1 MLKLWK
7 VNAKA
12 GDATVK
18 YPFAPFPTNKDMRG
32 KPEHNAELCI
42 ACGACGVA
50 CPADAIRMDT
60 DLAADT
66 ITWSIDYGRC
76 IFCGRCEEACPME
89 AIKLTEEFE
98 LAVMSKDDLTSKSV
112 YTLEHCSRCGKPFA
126 PHKEIDYAKRLLQ
139 KAGGMEAIQAARAAY
154 DALSDQRKAQ
164 VSNYDVLLAAEKK
177 LAQLQDEAVAHV
189 EELIDAIGQPVI
201 PASRAAVE
209 AARAAYDALGQ
220 KLQERVG
227 NYDVLLAA
235 EARLAELNAQDI
247 YKTTGDFIVSKG
259 APVTGS
265 IGGEWAVIGL
275 ARSGYP
281 VPANYFDDY
290 YARVE
295 KYVKNCSG
303 VLHERKYTEYS
314 RVILALTAIG
324 RNPSKVAGYNLLMP
338 LGDFEKTIWQGMN
351 GPIWAL
357 IALDSGNYDIPKN
370 PAAKTQATRQL
381 YIDEIIKNQMKDG
394 GWSLTGTGDSDV
406 DITAMALQALAK
418 YQDQKAVKTATD
430 KALAYLSNVQDSKGG
445 FASWGTTNVESV
457 AQVVVAL
464 CELGVSL
471 DDSRFV
477 KSGHTLTENLLS
489 FRQSNGGFYHV
500 LDGSDGNNQMSSEQG
515 FYALVAIDRAAN
527 GQNSLYRMDDVTKNT
542 SKPSTSV
549 SKGNVDASVNVP
561 GVTAPGTTFT
571 DIKNHANKAA
581 IEELASRGIINGM
594 GKGTFMPNKTMTRAE
609 FAAIVTRALGLAAKD
624 TKAFTDV
631 PSSKW
636 YAGYIGTANSSG
648 IVNGVGSGKFNPDGT
663 ITRQEAA
670 AMVARAAKLC
680 GLDPSMDAAATKDML
695 AQFGDYRSVASWAKE
710 PMAFCYSVN
719 ILDQSDL
726 NIEPTKAILR
736 CEIAQMLY
744 NMLSAAELI

>member
-1 MLKLWK
+1 MRRIKRISAWILTL
-7 VNAKA
+7 AILLTL
-12 GDATVK
+12 TV
-18 YPFAPFPTNKDMRG
+18 
-32 KPEHNAELCI
+32 
-42 ACGACGVA
+42 
-50 CPADAIRMDT
+50 PA
-60 DLAADT
+60 LAA
-66 ITWSIDYGRC
+66 SGVQNEVQ
-76 IFCGRCEEACPME
+76 G
-89 AIKLTEEFE
+89 
-98 LAVMSKDDLTSKSV
+98 S
-112 YTLEHCSRCGKPFA
+112 
-126 PHKEIDYAKRLLQ
+126 
-139 KAGGMEAIQAARAAY
+139 AAY
-154 DALSDQRKAQ
+154 M
-164 VSNYDVLLAAEKK
+164 VS
-177 LAQLQDEAVAHV
+177 AVKSPEV
-189 EELIDAIGQPVI
+189 
-201 PASRAAVE
+201 
-209 AARAAYDALGQ
+209 
-220 KLQERVG
+220 
-227 NYDVLLAA
+227 
-235 EARLAELNAQDI
+235 
-247 YKTTGDFIVSKG
+247 
-259 APVTGS
+259 GS
-265 IGGEWAVIGL
+265 IGGEWAIIGL
-275 ARSGYP
+275 ARSGYT
-281 VPANYFDDY
+281 VPTNYYEDY

-324 RNPSKVAGYNLLMP
+324 RDPSKVAGYNLLMP

-381 YIDEIIKNQMKDG
+381 YIDEIVTNQKKDG
-394 GWSLTGTGDSDV
+394 GWSLTDTGDSDV

-418 YQDQKAVKTATD
+418 YQDQKAVKSATD
-430 KALAYLSNVQDSKGG
+430 KALDYLSDVQDSKGG
-445 FASWGTTNVESV
+445 YASWGTTNVESV

-464 CELGVSL
+464 CELGIDL
-471 DDSRFV
+471 GDSRFV
-477 KSGHTLTENLLS
+477 KNGHTLTENLLS

-500 LDGSDGNNQMSSEQG
+500 LDGSDGNNQMSAEQG
-515 FYALVAIDRAAN
+515 FYALVAINRAEN
-527 GQNSLYRMDDVTKNT
+527 GKNSLYRMGDVIKATT
-542 SKPSTSV
+542 QPSTTV
-549 SKGNVDASVNVP
+549 KKGSADASVSVP
-561 GVTAPGTTFT
+561 AVTAPGTTFS
-571 DIKNHANKAA
+571 DVKNHANKAA
-581 IEELASRGIINGM
+581 IEALASRGIINGM
-594 GKGTFMPNKTMTRAE
+594 GQGTFMPSKTMTRAE

-680 GLDPSMDAAATKDML
+680 GLDTAMDAAATKDML

>member
-1 MLKLWK
+1 MRRIKRISAWILTL
-7 VNAKA
+7 AILLTL
-12 GDATVK
+12 TV
-18 YPFAPFPTNKDMRG
+18 
-32 KPEHNAELCI
+32 
-42 ACGACGVA
+42 
-50 CPADAIRMDT
+50 PA
-60 DLAADT
+60 LAA
-66 ITWSIDYGRC
+66 SGVQNEVQ
-76 IFCGRCEEACPME
+76 G
-89 AIKLTEEFE
+89 
-98 LAVMSKDDLTSKSV
+98 S
-112 YTLEHCSRCGKPFA
+112 
-126 PHKEIDYAKRLLQ
+126 
-139 KAGGMEAIQAARAAY
+139 AAY
-154 DALSDQRKAQ
+154 M
-164 VSNYDVLLAAEKK
+164 VS
-177 LAQLQDEAVAHV
+177 AVKSPEV
-189 EELIDAIGQPVI
+189 
-201 PASRAAVE
+201 
-209 AARAAYDALGQ
+209 
-220 KLQERVG
+220 
-227 NYDVLLAA
+227 
-235 EARLAELNAQDI
+235 
-247 YKTTGDFIVSKG
+247 
-259 APVTGS
+259 GS
-265 IGGEWAVIGL
+265 IGGEWAIIGL
-275 ARSGYP
+275 ARSGYT
-281 VPANYFDDY
+281 VPTNYYEDY

-324 RNPSKVAGYNLLMP
+324 RDPSKVAGYNLLMP
-338 LGDFEKTIWQGMN
+338 LGDFEKTIWQGLN

-357 IALDSGNYDIPKN
+357 IALDSGNYEIPKN

-381 YIDEIIKNQMKDG
+381 YIDEILNSQMKNG

-527 GQNSLYRMDDVTKNT
+527 GQNSLYRMSDVAKNT
-542 SKPSTSV
+542 SKPATSV
-549 SKGNVDASVNVP
+549 SKGNVDASVSVP
-561 GVTAPGTTFT
+561 GVTAPGTTFS

-594 GKGTFMPNKTMTRAE
+594 GKGTFAPNKTMTRAE

-680 GLDPSMDAAATKDML
+680 GLDPSMDEAATKDML
-695 AQFGDYRSVASWAKE
+695 AQFGDYRSVASWAKK

>member
-1 MLKLWK
+1 MRRIKRISAWILTL
-7 VNAKA
+7 AILLTL
-12 GDATVK
+12 TV
-18 YPFAPFPTNKDMRG
+18 
-32 KPEHNAELCI
+32 
-42 ACGACGVA
+42 
-50 CPADAIRMDT
+50 PA
-60 DLAADT
+60 LAA
-66 ITWSIDYGRC
+66 SGVQNEVQ
-76 IFCGRCEEACPME
+76 G
-89 AIKLTEEFE
+89 
-98 LAVMSKDDLTSKSV
+98 S
-112 YTLEHCSRCGKPFA
+112 
-126 PHKEIDYAKRLLQ
+126 
-139 KAGGMEAIQAARAAY
+139 AAY
-154 DALSDQRKAQ
+154 M
-164 VSNYDVLLAAEKK
+164 VS
-177 LAQLQDEAVAHV
+177 AVKSPEVA
-189 EELIDAIGQPVI
+189 
-201 PASRAAVE
+201 
-209 AARAAYDALGQ
+209 
-220 KLQERVG
+220 
-227 NYDVLLAA
+227 
-235 EARLAELNAQDI
+235 
-247 YKTTGDFIVSKG
+247 
-259 APVTGS
+259 S
-265 IGGEWAVIGL
+265 IGGEWAIIGL
-275 ARSGYP
+275 ARSGYT
-281 VPANYFDDY
+281 VPTNYYEDY

-324 RNPSKVAGYNLLMP
+324 RDPSKVAGYNLLMP
-338 LGDFEKTIWQGMN
+338 LGDFEKTIWQGLN

-357 IALDSGNYDIPKN
+357 IALDSGNYEIPKN

-381 YIDEIIKNQMKDG
+381 YIDEILNSQMKDG

-406 DITAMALQALAK
+406 DISAMALQALAK

-430 KALAYLSNVQDSKGG
+430 KALTYLSKAQDSKGG
-445 FASWGTTNVESV
+445 YASWGTTNVESV

-527 GQNSLYRMDDVTKNT
+527 GQNSLYRMSDVAKNT
-542 SKPSTSV
+542 SKPATSV
-549 SKGNVDASVNVP
+549 SKGNVDASVSVP
-561 GVTAPGTTFT
+561 GVTAPGTTFS

-594 GKGTFMPNKTMTRAE
+594 GKGTFAPNKTMTRAE

-680 GLDPSMDAAATKDML
+680 GLDPSMDEAATKDML
-695 AQFGDYRSVASWAKE
+695 AQFGDYRSVASWAKK

>member
-1 MLKLWK
+1 MRRIKRISAWILTL
-7 VNAKA
+7 AILLTL
-12 GDATVK
+12 TV
-18 YPFAPFPTNKDMRG
+18 
-32 KPEHNAELCI
+32 
-42 ACGACGVA
+42 
-50 CPADAIRMDT
+50 PA
-60 DLAADT
+60 LAA
-66 ITWSIDYGRC
+66 SGVQNEVQ
-76 IFCGRCEEACPME
+76 G
-89 AIKLTEEFE
+89 
-98 LAVMSKDDLTSKSV
+98 S
-112 YTLEHCSRCGKPFA
+112 
-126 PHKEIDYAKRLLQ
+126 
-139 KAGGMEAIQAARAAY
+139 AAY
-154 DALSDQRKAQ
+154 M
-164 VSNYDVLLAAEKK
+164 VS
-177 LAQLQDEAVAHV
+177 AVKSPEV
-189 EELIDAIGQPVI
+189 
-201 PASRAAVE
+201 
-209 AARAAYDALGQ
+209 
-220 KLQERVG
+220 
-227 NYDVLLAA
+227 
-235 EARLAELNAQDI
+235 
-247 YKTTGDFIVSKG
+247 
-259 APVTGS
+259 GS
-265 IGGEWAVIGL
+265 IGGEWAIIGL
-275 ARSGYP
+275 ARSGYT
-281 VPANYFDDY
+281 VPTNYYEDY

-324 RNPSKVAGYNLLMP
+324 RDPSKVAGYNLLMP

-381 YIDEIIKNQMKDG
+381 YIDEIVTNQKKDG
-394 GWSLTGTGDSDV
+394 GWSLTDTGDSDV

-418 YQDQKAVKTATD
+418 YQDQKAVKSATD
-430 KALAYLSNVQDSKGG
+430 KALDYLSDVQDSKGG
-445 FASWGTTNVESV
+445 YASWGTTNVESV

-464 CELGVSL
+464 CELGIDL
-471 DDSRFV
+471 GDSRFV
-477 KSGHTLTENLLS
+477 KNGHTLTDNLLS

-500 LDGSDGNNQMSSEQG
+500 LDGSDGNNQMSAEQG
-515 FYALVAIDRAAN
+515 FYALVAINRAEN
-527 GQNSLYRMDDVTKNT
+527 GKNSLYRMGDVIKATT
-542 SKPSTSV
+542 KPSTTV
-549 SKGNVDASVNVP
+549 KKGSADASVSVP
-561 GVTAPGTTFT
+561 AVTAPGTTFS
-571 DIKNHANKAA
+571 DVKNHANKAA
-581 IEELASRGIINGM
+581 IEALASRGIINGM
-594 GKGTFMPNKTMTRAE
+594 GQGTFMPNKTMTRAE

-670 AMVARAAKLC
+670 AMVAREAKLC
-680 GLDPSMDAAATKDML
+680 GLDTAMDAAATKDML

>member
-1 MLKLWK
+1 MRRIKRISAWILTL
-7 VNAKA
+7 AILLTL
-12 GDATVK
+12 TV
-18 YPFAPFPTNKDMRG
+18 
-32 KPEHNAELCI
+32 
-42 ACGACGVA
+42 
-50 CPADAIRMDT
+50 PA
-60 DLAADT
+60 LAA
-66 ITWSIDYGRC
+66 SGVQNEVQ
-76 IFCGRCEEACPME
+76 G
-89 AIKLTEEFE
+89 
-98 LAVMSKDDLTSKSV
+98 S
-112 YTLEHCSRCGKPFA
+112 
-126 PHKEIDYAKRLLQ
+126 
-139 KAGGMEAIQAARAAY
+139 AAY
-154 DALSDQRKAQ
+154 M
-164 VSNYDVLLAAEKK
+164 VS
-177 LAQLQDEAVAHV
+177 AVKSPEV
-189 EELIDAIGQPVI
+189 
-201 PASRAAVE
+201 
-209 AARAAYDALGQ
+209 
-220 KLQERVG
+220 
-227 NYDVLLAA
+227 
-235 EARLAELNAQDI
+235 
-247 YKTTGDFIVSKG
+247 
-259 APVTGS
+259 GS
-265 IGGEWAVIGL
+265 IGGEWAIIGL
-275 ARSGYP
+275 ARSGYT
-281 VPANYFDDY
+281 VPTNYYEDY

-324 RNPSKVAGYNLLMP
+324 RDPSKVAGYNLLMP
-338 LGDFEKTIWQGMN
+338 LGDFEKTIWQGLN

-357 IALDSGNYDIPKN
+357 IALDSGNYEIPKN

-381 YIDEIIKNQMKDG
+381 YIDEILNSQMKDG
-394 GWSLTGTGDSDV
+394 GWSLTDTGDSDV
-406 DITAMALQALAK
+406 DISAMALQALAK

-430 KALAYLSNVQDSKGG
+430 KALTYLSKAQDSKGG
-445 FASWGTTNVESV
+445 YASWGTTNVESV

-527 GQNSLYRMDDVTKNT
+527 GQNSLYRMSDAAKNT
-542 SKPSTSV
+542 SKPATSV
-549 SKGNVDASVNVP
+549 SKGNVDASVSVP
-561 GVTAPGTTFT
+561 GVTAPGTTFS

-594 GKGTFMPNKTMTRAE
+594 GKGTFAPNKTMTRAE

-680 GLDPSMDAAATKDML
+680 GLDPSMDEAATKDML
-695 AQFGDYRSVASWAKE
+695 AQFGDYRSVASWAKK